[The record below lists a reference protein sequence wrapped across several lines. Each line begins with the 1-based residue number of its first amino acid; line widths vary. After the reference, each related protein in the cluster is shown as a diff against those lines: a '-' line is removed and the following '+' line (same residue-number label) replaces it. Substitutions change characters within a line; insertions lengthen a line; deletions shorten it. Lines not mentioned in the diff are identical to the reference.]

1 MGLVLAFQSQ
11 PRQPSRS
18 SAAARRRSEPSNGA
32 DILFFTGVRYE
43 RRTEAG
49 SASAASRAPTL
60 DMGQPAS

>member
-18 SAAARRRSEPSNGA
+18 SAARRRSEPLNGA

-49 SASAASRAPTL
+49 SASAASRAPIL